1 MFVLR
6 STYQKQLDKNAD
18 LIEDRDSLR
27 RKLIEAKAGIE
38 DANTKAKF
46 AIDFEQLNPFSIER
60 NGKSEGNP
68 CTIFGYFD
76 KEGKVSE
83 WVWYCSMD
91 THTRVVEEFNG
102 YKAKKENRK

>member
-27 RKLIEAKAGIE
+27 RKLLEAQHGAA
-38 DANTKAKF
+38 DSTKASF
-46 AIDFEQLNPFSIER
+46 VIDFDQLNPFSIER
-60 NGKSEGNP
+60 NVTDGNP